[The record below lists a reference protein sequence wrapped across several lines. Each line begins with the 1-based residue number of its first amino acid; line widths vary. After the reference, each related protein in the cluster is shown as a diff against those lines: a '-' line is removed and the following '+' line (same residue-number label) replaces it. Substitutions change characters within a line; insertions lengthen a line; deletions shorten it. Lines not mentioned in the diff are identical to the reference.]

1 MKRTWVKYFVP
12 AALFAVV
19 VACDILV
26 QIFEG
31 MSEWRVLAICFR
43 SVSFGLFFGAGTFL
57 LGRFARWAFVPLW
70 CLFCVVLS
78 IECVAHFNFG
88 MVLGGS
94 WVMILL
100 SSSGEELG
108 EFVHQLSIPI
118 VLSAALAFPLM
129 LVAGTWVF
137 CKMRYPRISWR
148 SVCVGLVCL
157 AQFAIVNFEWRTP
170 FNVFMRLA
178 SVRLPVDSVRH
189 WGAYSEIVRSA
200 TSPDLPDGL
209 RLEAPPN
216 QSPFGIVVV
225 GESATRNNWEL
236 YGYARPTTPCL
247 KAVKDELIVFRD
259 VTATHGV
266 TGDSLR
272 MVFTDATM
280 EAPDRTYCMF
290 AQKCVAAGYDCSF
303 LSAQTRWGRWDS
315 VETLLFSGC
324 SEKWYLTEHH
334 EFEKYGPC
342 YDDALLP
349 PLFERMDVAAT
360 NVMPRLVFVHLMGSH
375 ALPLYRYPPA
385 RAIYPRYEGDIPP
398 GFEDAPPPM
407 DFGAIDTYDN
417 SIAFTDSFLGD
428 VLERLKR
435 MHRPVF
441 FVYFSDHGETPRSP
455 NWRCPADPDLM
466 AVPLVVWLSAE
477 YRAMFPDVVSEIEA
491 MASKPLRLDRLQS
504 ILLPLARVVYSDFGR
519 SHL

>member
-1 MKRTWVKYFVP
+1 MKRTWTKYLVP
-12 AALFAVV
+12 MALFAVV
-19 VACDILV
+19 AACDILV
-26 QIFEG
+26 QMFEE
-31 MSEWRVLAICFR
+31 MSEWQVLEVAFR
-43 SVSFGLFFGAGTFL
+43 AVRFGIFFGAGTFL
-57 LGRFARWAFVPLW
+57 LGRFARWVFVPLW
-70 CLFCVVLS
+70 CLFCGVLS
-78 IECVAHFNFG
+78 IEYVAHFNFG

-118 VLSAALAFPLM
+118 VLSAVLALPLM
-129 LVAGTWVF
+129 SVAGSWVF
-137 CKMRYPRISWR
+137 CKMRYPHVSRR
-148 SVCVGLVCL
+148 SVCIGLVCL
-157 AQFAIVNFEWRTP
+157 AQFAVIDLEWCRP
-170 FNVFMRLA
+170 FNVFMGLV
-178 SVRLPVDSVRH
+178 SIRLPVDSVRH
-189 WGAYSEIVRSA
+189 WGAYSEIARSA

-209 RLEAPPN
+209 RLGAPSD
-216 QSPFGIVVV
+216 QSPFGIVVI
-225 GESATRNNWEL
+225 GESATRSNWGL

-247 KAVKDELIVFRD
+247 KDVKDELIVFRD

-290 AQKCVAAGYDCSF
+290 VQKCVAVGYDCSF
-303 LSAQTRWGRWDS
+303 LSAQTRWGRWDN
-315 VETLLFSGC
+315 VEALLFNGC

-334 EFEKYGPC
+334 DTEKDGPC

-349 PLFERMDVAAT
+349 PLFERIDVADT
-360 NVMPRLVFVHLMGSH
+360 NVMPRLMFVHLMGSH
-375 ALPLYRYPPA
+375 AVPFYRYPPA
-385 RAIYPRYEGDIPP
+385 RAIYPRYEGDFPP

-407 DFGAIDTYDN
+407 GYAVIDTYDN

-435 MHRPVF
+435 MHRPAF
-441 FVYFSDHGETPRSP
+441 LVYFSDHGETPRSP
-455 NWRCPADPDLM
+455 NWRCPADPDLT

-477 YRAMFPDVVSEIEA
+477 YRATFPNVVAEIED

-519 SHL
+519 PHL